1 MEQVFR
7 VAGISSRHCA
17 GAQRALNFL
26 LSIELSYKATETKQ
40 RNRSLLSQPPIKR
53 IGYFLFLVG
62 KIKEGPPP
70 VAVATVL

>member
-1 MEQVFR
+1 
-7 VAGISSRHCA
+7 
-17 GAQRALNFL
+17 
-26 LSIELSYKATETKQ
+26 LSIELSYKATESKQ
-40 RNRSLLSQPPIKR
+40 RNRSLLSQPTIKR